1 MKQNSILLGIFVI
14 SMFFISAC
22 SQQITDDITD
32 EPTNDAPI
40 ACTADWSPV
49 CGIDGVT
56 YSNECSAGNT
66 AIAYQ
71 GECGQENAF
80 TNPRPCTKEYNPVCG
95 ADGVTYANPCM
106 AGDMTVAHVGKCVE
120 THTCTGEEK
129 QAEMCTLDYTPVCGD
144 DEITYGNAC
153 SACSSG
159 EIDSWTQGECS

>member
-1 MKQNSILLGIFVI
+1 MVSCKEIMSTKN
-14 SMFFISAC
+14 
-22 SQQITDDITD
+22 
-32 EPTNDAPI
+32 
-40 ACTADWSPV
+40 
-49 CGIDGVT
+49 
-56 YSNECSAGNT
+56 
-66 AIAYQ
+66 
-71 GECGQENAF
+71 
-80 TNPRPCTKEYNPVCG
+80 KEYNPVCG